1 MHPIRSAYKHPT
13 LPRKQKLC
21 AICMLQTDDKTQLVE
36 LTHGVSVWL
45 CNWHASEEFRTMRSG
60 RDFDQTLFLAWRAQN
75 CYTRNHAKAL
85 EAHRREQQTR
95 RRRSEHDLP
104 GSYHWKALRNEAEER
119 FAAGETL
126 ASVRRD
132 LLQRHA
138 DDVADVPS
146 ERTIRRWYHDGRWR
160 RGVRTAVRR
169 GFTDATR
176 GAPRAPSDSFRTIAQ
191 HASVPAPRLRASADG
206 SRRAPTGRRRRT
218 ADPAGRPSSRR
229 AAIRGTRP
237 ARGRGRAGYAV
248 AQPEP
253 SKVAL

>member
-1 MHPIRSAYKHPT
+1 MTPIRSAYKHPT

-45 CNWHASEEFRTMRSG
+45 CRWHASEEFRTMRSG
-60 RDFDQTLFLAWRAQN
+60 RDFDQTLFLAWRAHD

-85 EAHRREQQTR
+85 EAHRREQRTR

-119 FAAGETL
+119 FASGESL

-169 GFTDATR
+169 GFDRRDARRASRAQRQLPHHRSARQRPSTTAPPPR
-176 GAPRAPSDSFRTIAQ
+176 RSPAPPGDVPTTATNGRPTGPAVPPSSSDSRNPPRAGP
-191 HASVPAPRLRASADG
+191 L
-206 SRRAPTGRRRRT
+206 
-218 ADPAGRPSSRR
+218 
-229 AAIRGTRP
+229 
-237 ARGRGRAGYAV
+237 
-248 AQPEP
+248 
-253 SKVAL
+253 